1 MFVKPVHLRE
11 IIQSKGIKQSWLA
24 SKMGVSK
31 VTMSLWVNEK
41 SYPNKENLEKLS
53 RILDIPIPKLMNK

>member
-1 MFVKPVHLRE
+1 VHLRE

>member
-1 MFVKPVHLRE
+1 MHLRE
-11 IIQSKGIKQSWLA
+11 IIKSKGIKQSWLA

-41 SYPNKENLEKLS
+41 SYPSKDNLEKLS
-53 RILDIPIPKLMNK
+53 RILNIPITKLTND

>member
-1 MFVKPVHLRE
+1 MHLRE